1 MKKIVIFLATVAF
14 LAAMASCSESELNLC
29 ECGHGNDKA
38 SCYLHITDV
47 NKEGYVL
54 TRTANEKNAFAT
66 GDAIGIWVED
76 AKTKGSYNGLSN
88 DIIKLT
94 NSNGTW
100 TLAKNVALTANKAN
114 VYAIYPFNENV
125 DSKVVTLKYDDATD
139 YLYDE
144 KEGLSSSIRQQD

>member
-1 MKKIVIFLATVAF
+1 MKKIVISLATVAF

-76 AKTKGSYNGLSN
+76 AKTKGNYNGLSN
-88 DIIKLT
+88 DNIKLT
-94 NSNGTW
+94 NANGTW
-100 TLAKNVALTANKAN
+100 TLAKNVALTADEAK
-114 VYAIYPFNENV
+114 VYA
-125 DSKVVTLKYDDATD
+125 
-139 YLYDE
+139 LYH
-144 KEGLSSSIRQQD
+144 